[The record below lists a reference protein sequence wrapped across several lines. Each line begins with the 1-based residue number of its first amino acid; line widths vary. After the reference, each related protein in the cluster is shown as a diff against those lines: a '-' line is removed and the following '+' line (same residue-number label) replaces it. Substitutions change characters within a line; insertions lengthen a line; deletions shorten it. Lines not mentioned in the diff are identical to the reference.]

1 MDVDINWD
9 GRDADM
15 EPEVLTQRSGA
26 SLQLH
31 QFVVR
36 RVSLYKLLWLGK
48 EAGIKCNFKQQV
60 TTYFCMQF
68 KGDYVILNFNSFR
81 TDLTYRKES
90 NKNKNK
96 VKYEVTDYVVDVM
109 MKFISLWL

>member
-1 MDVDINWD
+1 MGSELFIQKKPPYTATNVS
-9 GRDADM
+9 A
-15 EPEVLTQRSGA
+15 ELQKESGP
-26 SLQLH
+26 SS
-31 QFVVR
+31 FGGG
-36 RVSLYKLLWLGK
+36 LLWLVK

-109 MKFISLWL
+109 IKFISLWL